1 MAARKPV
8 LPVIAVCCVL
18 VGWLVW
24 ACVPALA
31 AAPEAPEKA
40 AATGVEAT
48 TAMLHGVLNPH
59 GAHLLEPG
67 SYEFRYRPS
76 ASECEGGEPG
86 EEKSTSATTA
96 SGHEKEAVE
105 APVSELLP
113 NTTYTFCLRAFNEA
127 GEEAWGAPESFTT
140 LAEKPGVSGVSI
152 SLVQSNNATVNA
164 QIDTGGLQTT
174 YRVQYGTTSSYGLES
189 TASSLSE
196 GAGTR
201 TVSVF
206 LSGLQPASE
215 YHFRI
220 VAENAKGGAES
231 ADGAFTT
238 FPESN
243 GGLPDGRVYEMVSP
257 VENYNANLFVPE
269 AYHSGSPGQGHQNDD
284 RPMQVAADGDGV
296 TYLGEATTGGNG
308 QSTRQFGNQ
317 YIATRGPEGGWTQRN
332 IQPNDYS
339 VPSYVAFSSDLSQ
352 GILIT
357 SQNEISPLPP
367 ISQEELPK
375 GYWDIFQHETT
386 GGAYEP
392 LLPKAAVSLH
402 RPPGERS
409 PALVPIYAGSPS
421 GFAQSFFEVNDALT
435 PGAIDGG
442 AEEYNLYD
450 SVDGRLGLVN
460 ILPSDVTQPNATFGS
475 LAGERNPYAASNEES
490 FASESDFSH
499 AISADGSRVFW
510 TDLNTTV
517 SPEDPSGETRLFMR
531 ENPAAPQSPVS
542 GGVCTVAADACTVQV
557 DGSVGGGG
565 RFWTASANGS
575 RVFFTKGALYEYD
588 VENGQTRD
596 LSEGQNVEGVIGV
609 SEDGSYVYFVEEA
622 HGLYV
627 SDDAQAPKLI
637 ATLGQEENNT
647 IAPYG
652 EGHCN
657 CGGNVGDWVLM
668 MGRRTAEVSANGTGL
683 VFMSNQDL
691 TGYQNEGLQE
701 VYVYEAEGNGR
712 LFCASCNTSGEPPQT
727 EGGPESVQDRAA
739 AFLPVSHEP
748 TFMPQL
754 ISDDG
759 ARVFFDSGEPL
770 VPNDTD
776 GEQDVYEWERDGAG
790 SCGQAGGCIYLLS
803 GGDNAQNSWLLGS
816 DASGDNVFIVSRT
829 HLLEEGQGDEYALYD
844 ARVDGVLPV
853 QPPACTGTGCQGVPE
868 PPPVF
873 ATPPSVTYAGIGN
886 FPPPTVAPVVK
897 ARKRTLT
904 RAQKLAQALAACKK
918 KTKSRRSRC
927 DTRAKRRYGVR
938 SRVKSSTAKRGK

>member
-31 AAPEAPEKA
+31 AAPETPEKA

-48 TAMLHGVLNPH
+48 AATLRGVLNPH
-59 GAHLLEPG
+59 GERLLEPG
-67 SYEFRYRPS
+67 SYEFRYRQS
-76 ASECEGGEPG
+76 RSECEGGEPG
-86 EEKSTSATTA
+86 EERATSAIA
-96 SGHEKEAVE
+96 ALGQEKEAVE
-105 APVSELLP
+105 ASVGELSP

-127 GEEAWGAPESFTT
+127 GEEALGAPESFMT
-140 LAEKPGVSGVSI
+140 LAEKPDVSGVSV

-174 YRVQYGTTSSYGLES
+174 YRVKYGPTSSYGLES

-206 LSGLQPASE
+206 LSGLQPAIE
-215 YHFRI
+215 YHFRV

-231 ADGAFTT
+231 SDQVFTT

-257 VENYNANLFVPE
+257 VEDDNANVFVPR
-269 AYHSGSPGQGHQNDD
+269 AYKPKFPGEGPQNAQ

-296 TYLGEATTGGNG
+296 AYLGEATTGGNG
-308 QSTRQFGNQ
+308 QSTQSFGNQ
-317 YIATRGPEGGWTQRN
+317 YLATRDPEGGWSQRN
-332 IQPNDYS
+332 IQPDDYS
-339 VPSYVAFSSDLSQ
+339 SPSYLAFSRYLSQ
-352 GILIT
+352 GILT
-357 SQNEISPLPP
+357 TNNGNEVSPLPP
-367 ISQEELPK
+367 ISPEELP
-375 GYWDIFQHETT
+375 GDYWNLFQHATT

-392 LLPKAAVSLH
+392 LIPSAKVSLH
-402 RPPGERS
+402 RPPGEDS
-409 PALVPIYAGSPS
+409 LVPIYAGSS
-421 GFAQSFFEVNDALT
+421 SDFSQSFFEVNDALT
-435 PGAIDGG
+435 FGAVDGG
-442 AEEYNLYD
+442 PEKYNLYD
-450 SVDGRLGLVN
+450 SVDGRLTVVN
-460 ILPSDVTQPNATFGS
+460 ILPDGASEPNAAFGQFTN
-475 LAGERNPYAASNEES
+475 ERRPGAASNETS
-490 FASESDFSH
+490 FENESDFSH
-499 AISADGSRVFW
+499 VISSDGSRVFW

-517 SPEDPSGETRLFMR
+517 SPEDPSGEIRLFMR

-542 GGVCTVAADACTVQV
+542 NGACTVMEDACTIQV
-557 DGSVGGGG
+557 DASVGGGG
-565 RFWTASANGS
+565 RFWTANANGS

-588 VENGQTRD
+588 VENGQTMD
-596 LSEGQNVEGVIGV
+596 LSEGHNVEGVLGA
-609 SEDGSYVYFVEEA
+609 SEDGSYVYFIEEG

-627 SDDAQAPKLI
+627 SYDALAPKLI
-637 ATLGQEENNT
+637 ATLGQGENEE
-647 IAPYG
+647 IAPYSG
-652 EGHCN
+652 NCN
-657 CGGNVGDWVLM
+657 CGGNVGDWVVM
-668 MGRRTAEVSANGTGL
+668 IGRRTAEVSANGTGL
-683 VFMSNQDL
+683 VFMSNQSL
-691 TGYQNEGLQE
+691 TGYQNDGLQE
-701 VYVYEAEGNGR
+701 VYVYDAEDGGR
-712 LFCASCNTSGEPPQT
+712 LFCASCNRSGEPPQT
-727 EGGPESVQDRAA
+727 EGGPEALQFGAA
-739 AFLPVSHEP
+739 GFLPVSHEP

-776 GEQDVYEWERDGAG
+776 GKQDVYEWERDGTG

-803 GGDNAQNSWLLGS
+803 GGDGAHNSWLLGS
-816 DASGDNVFIVSRT
+816 DPSGDNVFIVSRT

-844 ARVDGVLPV
+844 ARVGGVLPV

-886 FPPPTVAPVVK
+886 FPPRVPAPVVK

-904 RAQKLAQALAACKK
+904 RAQRLTQALKVCKK
-918 KTKSRRSRC
+918 KAKSQRSSC
-927 DTRAKRRYGVR
+927 EARAKRRYGAS
-938 SRVKSSTAKRGK
+938 SRVKNLTAKRGK